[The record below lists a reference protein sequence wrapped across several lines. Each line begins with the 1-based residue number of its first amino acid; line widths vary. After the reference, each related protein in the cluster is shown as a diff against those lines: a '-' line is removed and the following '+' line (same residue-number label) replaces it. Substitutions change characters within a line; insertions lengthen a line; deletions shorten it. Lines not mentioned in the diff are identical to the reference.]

1 MKIRSLD
8 DLNNKLSEDLIW
20 RKRELA
26 DLKSLI
32 ETQTFSLSK
41 KNAVLRGGITLLYA
55 HWEGYIK
62 TAATSYLEFVSRQQL
77 IYEELA
83 INFVA
88 IAMKAEL
95 NKAQSTN
102 KATIH
107 TEVTAFILTQ
117 SNQRSSIPYEGIV
130 STDSNLSSTVLREI
144 TCLLGLDYS
153 HYQSKE
159 KLIDEK
165 LLSRRNKIA
174 HGESLPYLS
183 LDREEYRDLQEQLL
197 EMMEYFRDQIENNA
211 SQGLFCRGQ
220 PEDSL

>member
-8 DLNNKLSEDLIW
+8 DLERRLADDLIW

-26 DLKSLI
+26 DLKNLI
-32 ETQTFSLSK
+32 ETRSFSPSK
-41 KNAVLRGGITLLYA
+41 HNAVLRGGIALLYA
-55 HWEGYIK
+55 HWEGYVK
-62 TAATSYLEFVSRQQL
+62 TVANSYLEFVSRQQL
-77 IYEELA
+77 NYSDLA

-88 IAMKAEL
+88 IAMKTEL

-102 KATIH
+102 KATVY

-117 SNQRSSIPYEGIV
+117 ANQRSTIPYEGIV

-153 HYQSKE
+153 FYELKE
-159 KLIDEK
+159 KIIDEK

-183 LDREEYRDLQEQLL
+183 LDREEYQELQEQIL
-197 EMMEYFRDQIENNA
+197 EMMENFRTQVENNA
-211 SQGLFCRGQ
+211 CQGLFNR
-220 PEDSL
+220 DH

>member
-8 DLNNKLSEDLIW
+8 DLERRLADDLIW

-26 DLKSLI
+26 DLKNLI
-32 ETQTFSLSK
+32 ETRSFSPSK
-41 KNAVLRGGITLLYA
+41 HNAVLRSGIALLYA

-62 TAATSYLEFVSRQQL
+62 TAANSYLEFVSRQQL
-77 IYEELA
+77 TYSDLA

-88 IAMKAEL
+88 IAMKVEL

-102 KATIH
+102 KATVY

-117 SNQRSSIPYEGIV
+117 ANQRSCIPFEGIV

-144 TCLLGLDYS
+144 TCLLGLNYS
-153 HYQSKE
+153 FYELKE
-159 KLIDEK
+159 KIIDEK

-183 LDREEYRDLQEQLL
+183 LDREEYQDLQEQIL
-197 EMMEYFRDQIENNA
+197 EMMENFRTQVENNA
-211 SQGLFCRGQ
+211 SQGLFYRNH
-220 PEDSL
+220 